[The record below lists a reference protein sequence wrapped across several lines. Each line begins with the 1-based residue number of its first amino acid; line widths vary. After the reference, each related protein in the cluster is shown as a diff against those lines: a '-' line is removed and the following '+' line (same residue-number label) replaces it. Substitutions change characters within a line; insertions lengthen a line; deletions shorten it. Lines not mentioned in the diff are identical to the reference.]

1 MTQDADLLESGVR
14 QRIRALRGE
23 RGWSLDELAAR
34 AHLSASTLSR
44 LETGHRRLA
53 LDHLVSIAR
62 ALEVSVDDLLDG
74 GDDPDEVVI
83 RPRKDVIGGHTT
95 WLLTRHGDPSGRT
108 VAKIR
113 MAARKGPLPLQV
125 HPGRDWFVVLSG
137 TARLVLGEREHLVR
151 EGEAAEFST
160 LTPHAIAGYG
170 RACEVLTIF
179 DRHGEAAHL
188 RAN

>member
-1 MTQDADLLESGVR
+1 MTQDADVLESGVR
-14 QRIRALRGE
+14 LRIRALRTE
-23 RGWSLDELAAR
+23 RSWSLDDLAAR
-34 AHLSASTLSR
+34 AHLSPSTLSR
-44 LETGHRRLA
+44 LETGKRRLA

-62 ALEVSVDDLLDG
+62 ALEVSVDDLLG

-95 WLLTRHGDPSGRT
+95 WLLTRAGDPSGRT

-113 MAARKGPLPLQV
+113 MAARKGPLTQQV

-137 TARLVLGEREHLVR
+137 TARLVLGEREHLVH

-170 RACEVLTIF
+170 KACEILTIF

-188 RAN
+188 RPT